1 ERTDHGGTATLTIVF
16 KSSDPAGRQTARALP
31 VDQLDAY
38 TVPRLDRTVLD
49 DINRKIARRYAGAWL
64 AGEEPPAPAVR
75 RPRAPKAP
83 EELKATAHQLR
94 TLEREAD
101 ALDAGPLKEEAG
113 VFQATPGTSAAASDL
128 IERVT
133 AQVAA
138 QRKRHFDRQRYA
150 GGISER
156 VSVTGT
162 VIRRRSGSWG
172 VLLVVQDDAEEVRAL
187 AVARTTARALC
198 CVPTRPCG
206 RPVQRPPRALPGRAG
221 TPPRPTH
228 MHLPARTQQTWHV
241 ACQWW

>member
-113 VFQATPGTSAAASDL
+113 VFQATPGTSAAASGLAVAGRAAWGPPAPAVRPPRAPKAPAELKATAHQLRTLEREADALDAGPLKEEAGVFQATPGTSAAASDL

-138 QRKRHFDRQRYA
+138 
-150 GGISER
+150 
-156 VSVTGT
+156 
-162 VIRRRSGSWG
+162 
-172 VLLVVQDDAEEVRAL
+172 
-187 AVARTTARALC
+187 
-198 CVPTRPCG
+198 
-206 RPVQRPPRALPGRAG
+206 
-221 TPPRPTH
+221 
-228 MHLPARTQQTWHV
+228 
-241 ACQWW
+241 

>member
-150 GGISER
+150 EGTSER
-156 VSVTGT
+156 VAVTGT

-187 AVARTTARALC
+187 AFLSSGDALDVEEGERITLTGTVVAHQTDWSSRAKETKLNRAR
-198 CVPTRPCG
+198 VTR
-206 RPVQRPPRALPGRAG
+206 A
-221 TPPRPTH
+221 
-228 MHLPARTQQTWHV
+228 
-241 ACQWW
+241 